1 MYKKIYNIWW
11 NIDYFFL
18 HNDQIVQFNNRM
30 FQSFIVRRISE
41 YIYRHLDLIFLF
53 FSHES
58 WIIEEISSLSSRKKC
73 IKRYIIYN
81 EISIIFFT
89 QWFNSTIESSSNR
102 VFIVRRISE
111 YIYRHLDL
119 IFLSFSHESWV
130 MEEINSRRSSYLGV
144 NKGWIWKFSIQMRY
158 HSGRRYVR
166 MHERVACRFNPC
178 TCFAR
183 GDLSLQFASLN
194 IIISRNTHRRI
205 ACS

>member
-1 MYKKIYNIWW
+1 MMK
-11 NIDYFFL
+11 
-18 HNDQIVQFNNRM
+18 
-30 FQSFIVRRISE
+30 
-41 YIYRHLDLIFLF
+41 YRLF
-53 FSHES
+53 
-58 WIIEEISSLSSRKKC
+58 
-73 IKRYIIYN
+73 
-81 EISIIFFT
+81 FFT

>member
-1 MYKKIYNIWW
+1 MAY
-11 NIDYFFL
+11 D
-18 HNDQIVQFNNRM
+18 
-30 FQSFIVRRISE
+30 SE
-41 YIYRHLDLIFLF
+41 YLRKF
-53 FSHES
+53 
-58 WIIEEISSLSSRKKC
+58 ISLTSRKKC
-73 IKRYIIYN
+73 IKRYIIYD
-81 EISIIFFT
+81 EISIIFFYT
-89 QWFNSTIESSSNR
+89 MIQFNNRITESSSNR

-111 YIYRHLDL
+111 YIYCYL
-119 IFLSFSHESWV
+119 IFLFFSHESWV